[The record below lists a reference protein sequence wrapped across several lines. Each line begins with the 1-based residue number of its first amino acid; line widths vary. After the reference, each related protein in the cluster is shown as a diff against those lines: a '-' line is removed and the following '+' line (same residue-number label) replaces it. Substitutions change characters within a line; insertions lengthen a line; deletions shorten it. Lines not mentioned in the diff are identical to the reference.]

1 MNKSSKEVREI
12 KQRLAWITLYQE
24 TSDAGLTCR
33 RCGISRPTLRKWL
46 RRYEEL
52 GIHGLKSQS
61 KRPNS
66 SPARKLSDQEIGW
79 ILDLRR
85 ARKLGV
91 RRIQNEI
98 KQLHNISLSLATIRC
113 SQRRV

>member
-1 MNKSSKEVREI
+1 MNKSSKEI

-24 TSDAGLTCR
+24 TGHAGLTCR

-61 KRPNS
+61 KRPNN
-66 SPARKLSDQEIGW
+66 SPARKLSDQEIVW

-91 RRIQNEI
+91 RRIQRKCQE
-98 KQLHNISLSLATIRC
+98 SE
-113 SQRRV
+113 